1 MTLDADPDRQPSA
14 PAARF
19 ARGAWILLDWAASA
33 FSTVLIT
40 LVVAYVERV
49 VFPGGGW
56 GMPAGVVWAWTLAV
70 AMLASAVVTPWAAA
84 WADRRHVHQ
93 RALVASTLLGAG
105 GLVAL
110 AATPPAARPA
120 VLGAIVAAAVG
131 FDLAQVFTGS
141 LLPRVAGDHD
151 ADRLSAWGFA
161 AGYAGGA
168 IALVAA
174 TALVAAHDRLG
185 LTATGGLRLAFALT
199 AVWWLGFSIP
209 AAVARFGD
217 GDGMHHAASS
227 GRELV
232 EFARSLVG
240 PGATHTARRLAAVLA
255 GSMLA
260 IGAVQTAITQF
271 SSLALERFDLDGPAL
286 VRLVLLVQAVALPGA
301 LGIGWLSTR
310 YGRRTATAICL
321 GGWIA
326 VLVFAWFIRTVAELH
341 ALAALLALV
350 LGGIQSVVRA
360 SVAALAPPGRAAVT
374 FGLMQVGTKLA
385 GCAASL
391 AFGGVQ
397 LAAGDARAGLVALL
411 VQIAV
416 GGWFLLAPVRRCGD
430 DDSGTGPGP
439 RHTPA
444 SRSSSARE
452 PGRGR

>member
-1 MTLDADPDRQPSA
+1 MTLDADPDRQPTA
-14 PAARF
+14 PGSGFARF
-19 ARGAWILLDWAASA
+19 AWILLDWAGSA

-40 LVVAYVERV
+40 LVVAYVEKV

-56 GMPAGVVWAWTLAV
+56 GVPAGVIWAWTLAA
-70 AMLASAVVTPWAAA
+70 AMLASAGLAPWAAA
-84 WADRRHVHQ
+84 WADRRHAHQ
-93 RALVASTLLGAG
+93 RALIASTVLGAG

-110 AATPPAARPA
+110 AVAPPIARPVVVA
-120 VLGAIVAAAVG
+120 AIVVAAVG

-141 LLPRVAGDHD
+141 LLPRVAGSRDT
-151 ADRLSAWGFA
+151 DRLSAWGFA

-168 IALVAA
+168 IALIAA

-185 LTATGGLRLAFALT
+185 LTAAGGLRLAFGVTAL
-199 AVWWLGFSIP
+199 WWLAFSIP

-217 GDGMHHAASS
+217 GVGHHHEASS

-232 EFARSLVG
+232 EFARSLAR
-240 PGATHTARRLAAVLA
+240 PTASDVSPRLGVVLL

-260 IGAVQTAITQF
+260 LGAVQTAIAQF

-301 LGIGWLSTR
+301 LGVGWISTR
-310 YGRRTATAICL
+310 YGRSPAAAACL

-326 VLVFAWFIRTVAELH
+326 VLVLAWFIRTAPQLY

-350 LGGIQSVVRA
+350 LGGIQSVIRA
-360 SVAALAPPGRAAVT
+360 SVAALAPQGRAGVT

-385 GCAASL
+385 GFAASL

-397 LAAGDARAGLVALL
+397 LATGDPRAGLIALL
-411 VQIAV
+411 VQIAA
-416 GGWFLLAPVRRCGD
+416 GGWFLLRPTTQSQADRP
-430 DDSGTGPGP
+430 
-439 RHTPA
+439 
-444 SRSSSARE
+444 
-452 PGRGR
+452 

>member
-1 MTLDADPDRQPSA
+1 MTPEADPDRQPSA

-40 LVVAYVERV
+40 LVVAYVEKV

-168 IALVAA
+168 LALVVA

-185 LTATGGLRLAFALT
+185 LTATGGLRLAFAVT

-217 GDGMHHAASS
+217 GDGVHHAASS

-240 PGATHTARRLAAVLA
+240 PGATHAARRLAAVLA

-271 SSLALERFDLDGPAL
+271 SSLALERFNLDGPAL

-310 YGRRTATAICL
+310 YGRRPATAICL

-326 VLVFAWFIRTVAELH
+326 VLVLAWFIRTAAELH

-360 SVAALAPPGRAAVT
+360 SVAALAPPGRAGVT

-411 VQIAV
+411 VQIAA
-416 GGWFLLAPVRRCGD
+416 GGWFLLGPVRRCGD
-430 DDSGTGPGP
+430 DAGTGPGP